1 MIIDSSLST
10 DRAESGGETAHRR
23 EKFFDCSGFPLYF
36 AGERQKMAGAED
48 VTVLLN
54 AVSAGETDAA
64 GKLLELVY
72 DDLRRLA
79 SVYLQNERNAQ
90 TLQATALVHE
100 AYLRLVDW
108 ENVSWQNRAQF
119 FAVAA
124 QVMRRVLVDHAR
136 AKQAQKRDYG
146 QKVAFDDALSFPV
159 QKEVDLLILD
169 EALMSLEKVDARQAR
184 IVELRFFGGLSL
196 TETAHVLNI
205 SETTVKR
212 EWTFAKAWFQR
223 QLTGN

>member
-1 MIIDSSLST
+1 M
-10 DRAESGGETAHRR
+10 ESETT
-23 EKFFDCSGFPLYF
+23 SNP
-36 AGERQKMAGAED
+36 ED

-54 AVSAGETDAA
+54 AASAGRTDAA

-79 SVYLQNERNAQ
+79 GAYLQNEHKAQ
-90 TLQATALVHE
+90 TWQATALVHE

-124 QVMRRVLVDHAR
+124 QVMRRILVDHAR
-136 AKQAQKRDYG
+136 SKNAQKRDYG
-146 QKVAFDDALSFPV
+146 QKIAFDDALSFPAT
-159 QKEVDLLILD
+159 KEVDLLALE
-169 EALMSLEKVDARQAR
+169 EAMTTLEQVDRRQAR

-196 TETAHVLNI
+196 KETAHVLDI

-223 QLTGN
+223 ELKNDLNPQKA